1 MKYSWKYNGVIIA
14 ICLVFTAFAV
24 VSCGTDEPDNSWENE
39 EWNENENGNTPS
51 SSDDPEQLKAEIRR
65 SIPNHVKVEASY
77 GEYLWKFH
85 IESNLHKA
93 FPNLQLEFGIGHGD
107 VDGNESVSIEKDA
120 YDFKDAMKGGTRI
133 MDFVN
138 PFWYYYVVG
147 IPETDYDIWAKA
159 VMYYDSYLA
168 LKAKPT
174 LTEEEQ
180 DLMRKL
186 KKYLGEYEEPTFYSY
201 TPSVYVLVD
210 DKFFIKIATYRRK

>member
-24 VSCGTDEPDNSWENE
+24 VSCGRDEPDNSRENE
-39 EWNENENGNTPS
+39 EWNENGNTPS
-51 SSDDPEQLKAEIRR
+51 SSDDTEQLKAEIRR

-77 GEYLWKFH
+77 GEYQWKFH
-85 IESNLHKA
+85 IESTLHKA
-93 FPNLQLEFGIGHGD
+93 FPSLQLKFGIGHGD

-120 YDFKDAMKGGTRI
+120 YGFKDAMKGGTRI

-138 PFWYYYVVG
+138 PFWFYYVWG
-147 IPETDYDIWAKA
+147 IPETDNDIWAKA
-159 VMYYDSYLA
+159 EMYYASYLA

-186 KKYLGEYEEPTFYSY
+186 KKYLGEYEEPTSYSY